1 MKTISTLFTVVLSTA
16 LFAAHGAAAAD
27 MAGMKMAPAKT
38 VTAAHKGEGTVNK
51 VDAANGKINLTHGP
65 IKSLGW
71 SGMTM
76 DFPVKDKAM
85 LAGIKPGQKVVFELE
100 KAADGQYPITRITA
114 AK

>member
-1 MKTISTLFTVVLSTA
+1 MKTISA
-16 LFAAHGAAAAD
+16 LFAIVLGVALPAAHGAAASD

-38 VTAAHKGEGTVNK
+38 TAAIHKGEGTVNK

-85 LAGIKPGQKVVFELE
+85 LAGIRPGQKVAFELE
-100 KAADGQYPITRITA
+100 KAADGQYPITRIA
-114 AK
+114 PAK